1 MDKPLDQL
9 IKENKKSK
17 VKKVVKGKN
26 AKKEVVK
33 SSKKDTKGIKMK
45 VPVKKG
51 AKSVVTK
58 RVVSK
63 KVVREVPRANILARL
78 GKKDLPGTLV
88 KFGNLNFNITANDI
102 TELCSTIGLT
112 EKIAVPRSK
121 GFANVVFSRR
131 TDALKAVKKFDGLTL
146 DGRPMHVT
154 VKDSDSNS
162 TTSRKIGSLDTAISK
177 ALLFG
182 GALAGQGRKTLS
194 TSISESSKKS
204 KNSVKSTKS
213 TQSSKSVLVKS
224 SKKVNGDK
232 KGSAK
237 DTKKKIEK
245 KTKPKKEVQPEAKAE
260 DLDADMDSYF
270 KAKKESE

>member
-45 VPVKKG
+45 VPVK
-51 AKSVVTK
+51 KSVVTK

-162 TTSRKIGSLDTAISK
+162 ATSRKIGSLDTAISK

-213 TQSSKSVLVKS
+213 TQSSKSAPVKS

-237 DTKKKIEK
+237 DTKKKNEK
-245 KTKPKKEVQPEAKAE
+245 KTKPKKEVKPEAKAE